1 MAIKFEKIEVGMRL
15 FDIHRTRMGNTTMS
29 ELGCW
34 EVEIVSV
41 DRIKR
46 TAKVRWNCNPVD
58 EWSAVR
64 LSRLYAKKPPSYLK
78 AEAAQNK
85 RWGR

>member
-15 FDIHRTRMGNTTMS
+15 FNIHRTTMGNTTMT

-46 TAKVRWNCNPVD
+46 TAKVCWNSNPAE
-58 EWSAVR
+58 EWSASQ
-64 LSRLYAKKPPSYLK
+64 LNKLYAKKPPSYLK
-78 AEAAQNK
+78 AEAEQSR
-85 RWGR
+85 RWR